1 MILAAVVAMSE
12 DNAIG
17 KDNGLPWRLPDD
29 LRFFKRTTLNKP
41 VLMGRKTYE
50 SLNGPLKNRLNIVI
64 STQDELELPEGVLHI
79 RDLDEGIERLYKE
92 GADEGFIIG
101 GGKIFDLTLDKL
113 ERIYLT
119 RVHTN
124 MPDADVFFPEID
136 KNNWKLEWEEYHP
149 ADEKHLF
156 DFTFQRWDRVKK

>member
-17 KDNGLPWRLPDD
+17 KGNGLPWRLPDD
-29 LRFFKRTTLNKP
+29 LKFFKKTTLNKP

-64 STQDELELPEGVLHI
+64 SGQEQLELPEGVLHI

-92 GADEGFIIG
+92 GTDEGFIIG
-101 GGKIFDLTLDKL
+101 GGKIFELTLGKL

-124 MPDADVFFPEID
+124 MSDADVFFPVID
-136 KNNWKLEWEEYHP
+136 KNNWKLEWEEHHP

-156 DFTFQRWDRVKK
+156 DFTFQRWDRVK